1 MPARTP
7 VWPFWFAA
15 CLTYGLIILGG
26 TVTGSQSGLG
36 CGAHWPVCHGQLLPA
51 ANIHSVI
58 EWSHRALAAIVGLV
72 VAVMA
77 VWTFYRTRDS
87 RLRYLAVAAVALLL
101 VQVALGAVIVLT
113 RLPALVVAFH
123 DATATLLL
131 AVLMTQALVATRLGR
146 PLGRGG
152 ASQLLWTAAA
162 AALVAV
168 FLGSYL
174 AHLNLSA
181 SGFLNGIRV
190 LGTDQ
195 GRLAVGPGWWHWM
208 AAGLVLVLAAFSMR
222 SYRTMPASARR
233 WVSLAWLALGLQASL
248 GLVLL
253 ATELDGLAL
262 VAHEALGVA
271 TVVFF
276 VAAAVRAST
285 DAATPSRIPRMGS

>member
-36 CGAHWPVCHGQLLPA
+36 CAAHWPVCHGQLLPA
-51 ANIHSVI
+51 ANMHSVI
-58 EWSHRALAAIVGLV
+58 EWSHRALAAIVSV
-72 VAVMA
+72 VVGVMA

-87 RLRYLAVAAVALLL
+87 RLRYLAVVAVGLLL

-113 RLPALVVAFH
+113 GLPALVVAFH

-131 AVLMTQALVATRLGR
+131 AVLMTQALAATRVGR
-146 PLGRGG
+146 PLGRGA
-152 ASQLLWTAAA
+152 ASQLLWAAATAA
-162 AALVAV
+162 LLAV
-168 FLGSYL
+168 FFGSYL

-181 SGFLNGIRV
+181 SGFLSGVQV

-195 GRLAVGPGWWHWM
+195 GRLAVGPGWWHWI
-208 AAGLVLVLAAFSMR
+208 AAGVVLVLAAFSMR
-222 SYRTMPASARR
+222 HYRTLPEPARR
-233 WVSLAWLALGLQASL
+233 WVFVAWLALGLQASL

-271 TVVFF
+271 TVACFL
-276 VAAAVRAST
+276 AAAVRAST
-285 DAATPSRIPRMGS
+285 DAATGVWFRN